1 VPATDGA
8 PDLTV
13 VVPVFRNATR
23 IAELSAR
30 LDRAI
35 SSHSYEL
42 LFVDD
47 ASPDNARTV
56 IRSLA
61 DEDPRVCGI
70 VLAENVGQNR
80 AVLAG
85 LAGARGAMVAVMDGD
100 LQDPPEA
107 VPVLL
112 AALEQ
117 TGADAVF
124 ATRRGRY
131 QTPLRLATGRLL
143 KWTLWALTRGKVP
156 RDAGLFLVVRRPV
169 ADRVIAAAGSD
180 PYVLVLVAHAARSVT
195 TIPVERSTGGASSY
209 TGAMRG
215 RVARRA
221 LAAALRLDTGLHSY
235 RVAERIGRRFA
246 VEEPA

>member
-1 VPATDGA
+1 VPATNGL
-8 PDLTV
+8 PELTV

-30 LDRAI
+30 LDRAV

-42 LFVDD
+42 LLVDD
-47 ASPDNARTV
+47 ASPDHARTV

-85 LAGARGAMVAVMDGD
+85 LAAARGATVAVMDGD

-107 VPVLL
+107 LPALL
-112 AALEQ
+112 AALERS
-117 TGADAVF
+117 GADAVF
-124 ATRRGRY
+124 AARRGRY
-131 QTPLRLATGRLL
+131 ETPLRLATGRLL
-143 KWTLWALTRGKVP
+143 KRTLWVLTRGKVP
-156 RDAGLFLVVRRPV
+156 RDAGLFLVVRRSV
-169 ADRVIAAAGSD
+169 ADRMVGAAGSD
-180 PYVLVLVAHAARSVT
+180 PYVLVLAARAAKSVAT
-195 TIPVERSTGGASSY
+195 VPVERGPGGASSY
-209 TGAMRG
+209 TGTMRR

-221 LAAALRLDTGLHSY
+221 IASALRLDNGAPSY
-235 RVAERIGRRFA
+235 LVAEHIGRRFS
-246 VEEPA
+246 VEEPV

>member
-1 VPATDGA
+1 VPATNGV

-23 IAELSAR
+23 LAELFAR
-30 LDRAI
+30 LDQAI

-47 ASPDNARTV
+47 ASPDHARTV

-61 DEDPRVCGI
+61 DDDPRVCGI

-85 LAGARGAMVAVMDGD
+85 LAAARGATVAVMDGD

-107 VPVLL
+107 VPALL

-117 TGADAVF
+117 SGADAVF
-124 ATRRGRY
+124 AARRGRY
-131 QTPLRLATGRLL
+131 ETPVRLATGRLL
-143 KWTLWALTRGKVP
+143 KRTLWVLTRGKVP
-156 RDAGLFLVVRRPV
+156 RDAGLFFVVRRPV
-169 ADRVIAAAGSD
+169 ADRMVAAAGSD
-180 PYVLVLVAHAARSVT
+180 PYVLVLVAHAARSIT
-195 TIPVERSTGGASSY
+195 TVPVERNPGGASSY
-209 TGAMRG
+209 TGPMRR

-221 LAAALRLDTGLHSY
+221 LAAALRLDTGLHRY
-235 RVAERIGRRFA
+235 RVTERIGRRFS
-246 VEEPA
+246 VEEPV

>member
-1 VPATDGA
+1 MPATDGV
-8 PDLTV
+8 PNLTV

-47 ASPDNARTV
+47 ASPDHARTV
-56 IRSLA
+56 IRRLA
-61 DEDPRVCGI
+61 DEDPRVRGI

-85 LAGARGAMVAVMDGD
+85 LADARGATVAVMDGD

-107 VPVLL
+107 VPTLL

-117 TGADAVF
+117 SGADAVF
-124 ATRRGRY
+124 AARRGRY
-131 QTPLRLATGRLL
+131 ETPVRLTTGRLL
-143 KWTLWALTRGKVP
+143 KRSLWALTRGKVP
-156 RDAGLFLVVRRPV
+156 PDAGLFLVVRRPV
-169 ADRVIAAAGSD
+169 ADRMVAAAGSD
-180 PYVLVLVAHAARSVT
+180 PYVLVLVAHAARSVAT
-195 TIPVERSTGGASSY
+195 VPVERGPSGVSSY
-209 TGAMRG
+209 TGAMRR

-221 LAAALRLDTGLHSY
+221 LAAALRLDRGLNSY
-235 RVAERIGRRFA
+235 RVAERIGRRVS
-246 VEEPA
+246 VEEPS